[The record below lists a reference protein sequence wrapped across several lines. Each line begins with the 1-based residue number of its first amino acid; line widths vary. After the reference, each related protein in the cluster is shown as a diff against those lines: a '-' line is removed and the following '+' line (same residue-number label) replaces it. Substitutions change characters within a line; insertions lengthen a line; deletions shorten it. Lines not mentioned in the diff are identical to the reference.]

1 MNRYLT
7 LSLSVLAA
15 ALLLVGCDSGLADLD
30 VPNTNDP
37 TRESA
42 LQSGEDI
49 RSLLAGTTTETMQ
62 ATVSEWGPH
71 MDLLADQITSTN
83 AFRSFWDFAE
93 EPRLTLNNRPTYATP
108 TAFTDPWSNFN
119 SGQAGANQILR
130 ITDVEGNSITVGGSD
145 VTAKMRA
152 SAYFLRGVAR
162 GHLGMIYDQAFL
174 VSAETDPLEI
184 DPGSLEPTPYGQM
197 IDAAVS
203 DLEQAISI
211 AENNG
216 FSWDLLL
223 NNSYSNAQFQEIA
236 HSFAAKF
243 LLSKA
248 RTQQEAQN
256 FSAQYLDRIIS
267 HANQGVGQ
275 GGALE
280 SFTPTS
286 TDGEYYHANAD
297 WGTFVISGPAGYLP
311 TDLKITHLMD
321 PDYPVEYPS
330 ASGEVLGPAESPD
343 PRAGYFSYTEAFGFL
358 SAARNRSLFSNYW
371 RLRTYA
377 ANSWFLRSGDPVM
390 TITNSEV
397 QYLKAEAHLL
407 KGERGA
413 AATALENSPFG
424 TVPTELE
431 IQLPIIREAILESGP
446 LTALADL
453 SADREISSSN
463 SMAEF
468 VRALHY
474 EYSVELD
481 LMTTIGTQWFF
492 MRRHGL
498 LQEGTPLHYPVPGEE
513 LQVLRDDY
521 YTFGGVDN
529 AGSEGTA
536 SGDNSWRTF
545 DDRNGI
551 SEPVGF
557 ESSSEKTQSPVRIQ
571 SENLDVETPPRA
583 EQQ

>member
-15 ALLLVGCDSGLADLD
+15 ALLFVDCDSGLADLD

-37 TRESA
+37 TRSSA
-42 LQSGEDI
+42 LETDEDI
-49 RSLLAGTTTETMQ
+49 QNLLSGTTTNTMQ
-62 ATVSEWGPH
+62 ATVSDWGPH
-71 MDLLADQITSTN
+71 MDLMADQITSTN

-108 TAFTDPWSNFN
+108 TAFTDPWSSFN
-119 SGQAGANQILR
+119 SGQAGANEILR
-130 ITDVEGNSITVGGSD
+130 ITDVNGNNITIGGSD

-162 GHLGMIYDQAFL
+162 GHLGMIYDQAYL
-174 VSAETDPLEI
+174 VPAETDPLEI
-184 DPGSLEPTPYGQM
+184 EAGSVELTPYGEM

-216 FSWDLLL
+216 FTWDLLL
-223 NNSYSNAQFQEIA
+223 NNAYNSAELEEVA

-243 LLSKA
+243 LISKA
-248 RTQQEAQN
+248 RTAQEARN
-256 FSAQYLDRIIS
+256 FSTEYLDRIIG

-275 GGALE
+275 GGVLD

-297 WGTFVISGPAGYLP
+297 WGTLVISGPAGYLP
-311 TDLKITHLMD
+311 TDLKVLHLLD
-321 PDYPVEYPS
+321 PDYPVEYPTGS
-330 ASGEVLGPAESPD
+330 EEVLGPVESPD

-377 ANSWFLRSGDPVM
+377 ANSWFNRSGDPVM

-397 QYLKAEAHLL
+397 QYIKAEAHLL
-407 KGERGA
+407 KGEMGN

-424 TVPTELE
+424 TVPTALE
-431 IQLPIIREAILESGP
+431 IQLPAVREAVFGEEPQDDLEN
-446 LTALADL
+446 LTA
-453 SADREISSSN
+453 DRSISSGN

-474 EYSVELD
+474 EYAVELD

-545 DDRNGI
+545 DERNGI
-551 SEPVGF
+551 SSPVGF
-557 ESSSEKTQSPVRIQ
+557 ESSSEKTQSPVRIE
-571 SENLDVETPPRA
+571 SENLDVDTPPRA